1 MEFQVVPFRGKYLD
15 DAAELVTKRYKFLRE
30 LVSELPERYEHA
42 ESVSPLLQELANRSA
57 GVAAIEGS
65 RLVGFLTAR
74 VVSSFRGRRTA
85 YCPEWAHAADPE
97 DSREIYQE
105 MYAAISADWI
115 SDKCCAHLIT
125 LFADDRAAIDAWFW
139 EGFGLLAVDAVR
151 DLSRAEKGVTDAD
164 IARAEP
170 ADVDALLRLGEA
182 LRDHLSSAPT
192 FLVDT
197 DNPDTRRSWENQ
209 IRNEDICIQL
219 ARQAGK
225 PVAYM
230 KVGPANPSACHIIQ
244 DDKTAS
250 VTGAFTDP
258 DFRGRGVG
266 TALLNSCVDWAR
278 LVGYE
283 RCAVD
288 FEPMSIVGSRFWLRH
303 FRPICLSVMRI
314 VDERI
319 HQPH

>member
-1 MEFQVVPFRGKYLD
+1 MEFQVVPFRGKHLD
-15 DAAELVTKRYKFLRE
+15 DAAELVTERYKLLRE

-42 ESVSPLLQELANRSA
+42 ESVSSQLQELANLSP

-65 RLVGFLTAR
+65 RLVGFLMAR
-74 VVSSFRGRRTA
+74 VISSFRGKRTA
-85 YCPEWAHAADPE
+85 YCPEWAHAADPD

-105 MYAAISADWI
+105 MYAAASADWI

-125 LFADDRAAIDAWFW
+125 LLADDRAAIDAWFW
-139 EGFGLLAVDAVR
+139 EGFGLLAVDAIR
-151 DLSRAEKGVTDAD
+151 DLSRAEGGATDTD
-164 IARAEP
+164 ITRAGP

-182 LRDHLSSAPT
+182 LRHHLSSAPT
-192 FLVDT
+192 SLGDT
-197 DNPDTRRSWENQ
+197 SDPDTRGSWENE
-209 IRNEDICIQL
+209 IRNEEICIQL

-225 PVAYM
+225 PIAYM

-278 LVGYE
+278 LGGYE

-288 FEPMSIVGSRFWLRH
+288 FEPMNVVGSRFWLRH

-314 VDERI
+314 VDERVV
-319 HQPH
+319 HA